1 MMRKSLIFIILL
13 TGCLGVSAQSL
24 RAVWIEMP
32 DSIIPYLSRNQRTE
46 LVDYVDMKAEPAVRD
61 ALGDTVRIERMTDSY
76 LSVRLSGSSRLE
88 IRLLDKSTLALVRT
102 WEAPAAES
110 SLHLFSQLWQ
120 EKKAV
125 VVCQETVSRP
135 DTMGEEE
142 FAELKSLA
150 VPRMRVF
157 HLSADRPSLSVSW
170 SYPLLSAK
178 DAKRV
183 AALLKP
189 KELEWTGTEFR

>member
-1 MMRKSLIFIILL
+1 MRKSLIFIILL

-32 DSIIPYLSRNQRTE
+32 DSIIPYLSRSQRTE
-46 LVDYVDMKAEPAVRD
+46 LADYVDMKAEPAVRD
-61 ALGDTVRIERMTDSY
+61 AFGDTVRIERMTDSY

-120 EKKAV
+120 KKKAV

-135 DTMGEEE
+135 DTMSEEE

-157 HLSADRPSLSVSW
+157 HLPADRPSLSVSW